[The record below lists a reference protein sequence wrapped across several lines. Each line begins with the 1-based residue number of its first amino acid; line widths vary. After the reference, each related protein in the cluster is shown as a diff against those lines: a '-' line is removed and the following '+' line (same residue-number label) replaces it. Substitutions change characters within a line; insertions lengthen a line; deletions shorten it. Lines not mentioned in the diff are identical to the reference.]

1 MKEVGWIKLS
11 VNTPRDEKI
20 RKLKRKNKE
29 FPWIWICLLTLAG
42 RTNENGLIQFA
53 EGIPYTIA
61 DLADYTGCQAKTM
74 ESAIAAMYELEML
87 GNTEGF
93 LTIINWEKYQ
103 TVERLDKIREDT
115 RKRVATYRAKRNA
128 DVTQNVTDM

>member
-74 ESAIAAMYELEML
+74 VSAIAAMYELEML

-103 TVERLDKIREDT
+103 NVKTMDDV
-115 RKRVATYRAKRNA
+115 RKQTKDRVAKYRAKVNA
-128 DVTQNVTDM
+128 S

>member
-61 DLADYTGCQAKTM
+61 DLADYTGCQARTM

-103 TVERLDKIREDT
+103 NVKSLDDVKEDNRIRKQ
-115 RKRVATYRAKRNA
+115 RQRARQKC
-128 DVTQNVTDM
+128 DMSR

>member
-103 TVERLDKIREDT
+103 NVKSLDDVKEDNRIRKQ
-115 RKRVATYRAKRNA
+115 RQRARQKG
-128 DVTQNVTDM
+128 DMSR

>member
-103 TVERLDKIREDT
+103 NVKSLDDVKEDNRIRKQ
-115 RKRVATYRAKRNA
+115 RQRARQKC
-128 DVTQNVTDM
+128 DMSR

>member
-53 EGIPYTIA
+53 EEVPYTID
-61 DLADYTGCQAKTM
+61 DLADYTGCKT
-74 ESAIAAMYELEML
+74 EVIEKAITAMYELDML
-87 GNTEGF
+87 MCADGI
-93 LTIINWEKYQ
+93 LTVVNWEKYQ
-103 TVERLDKIREDT
+103 NIKSMDDVRKQTRE
-115 RKRVATYRAKRNA
+115 RVAKHRAKTRTA
-128 DVTQNVTDM
+128 

>member
-11 VNTPRDEKI
+11 VNTPRDEKL
-20 RKLKRKNKE
+20 RKLKRKNSE

-53 EGIPYTIA
+53 DGIPYTIA
-61 DLADYTGCQAKTM
+61 DLADYTGCKARTM

-87 GNTEGF
+87 GNTDGI

-103 TVERLDKIREDT
+103 NIKTMDDVREQT
-115 RKRVATYRAKRNA
+115 KARVAKHRAK
-128 DVTQNVTDM
+128 TQIS

>member
-103 TVERLDKIREDT
+103 NVKSLDDAKEDNRIRKQ
-115 RKRVATYRAKRNA
+115 RQRARQKC
-128 DVTQNVTDM
+128 DMSR